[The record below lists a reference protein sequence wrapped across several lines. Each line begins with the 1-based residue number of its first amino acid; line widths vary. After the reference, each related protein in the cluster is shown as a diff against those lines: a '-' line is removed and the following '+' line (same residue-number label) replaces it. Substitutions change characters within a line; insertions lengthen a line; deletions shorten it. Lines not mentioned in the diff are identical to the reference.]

1 MEAERWQQIE
11 SIFQSAL
18 DCDPAVRGA
27 LLDSSCTGDPE
38 LRREVESL
46 LASYHEDRPTDSRAF
61 CQGMA
66 ILEDRATLLMLD
78 RKVGAYRIV
87 REIGRGGMGVVY
99 LAARADESYEK
110 LVALKVLPRGLDGE
124 DIVRRFRS
132 ERQILASLEHPNITR
147 MLDGGATEDGL
158 PYLVMEYIEGEP
170 IDLYC
175 STHRLNVSDRLRL
188 FQQVCHA
195 VSYAHRNLVV
205 HRDIKPSN
213 VLVTREGVPR
223 LLDFGIAKLL
233 SPGAV
238 PGDAIITALRAM
250 TPEYASPEQIRGE
263 PVTTATDVYSL
274 GVLLY
279 RLLTGR
285 RPYRTQAASGREF
298 ERAICE
304 EEPEKPSLAVRRARE
319 PIPDP
324 SGPSSAVEGPEGST
338 EKLSRRLAAD
348 LDNVVLMAMRKE
360 PTRRYV
366 SPDQLSDDIS
376 RHLNDLP
383 VIARP
388 DTRNYRLSK
397 FIRRNRTAVI
407 AAAIVLM
414 TLVAGLAVTLR
425 QVHVA
430 RVQRDRARLEHAKAE
445 RMNAFLKE
453 MISYSGVN
461 GISPTHRRDATVG
474 DMLDAA
480 AGRVEKELS
489 DQPEV
494 RAEMLATIG
503 GTYEGLAKYD
513 LATFYLRKAF
523 DLDVSVFG
531 QDSLQTANVMHD
543 LGSLCYLKGDYAG
556 AGAWFQRALPI
567 YRNHAQDADL
577 EVPLLVGFLSDA
589 AFANRALGNLD
600 GAEALWREALT
611 YGPRLP
617 AENHNQAITPKTFL
631 AQLYFTRGDIA
642 RADELATEASS
653 ELRHW
658 GRDRFSLGQSL
669 IDLGNIRRVEQR
681 YSDAELLIQEGSNL
695 YAQVQGATH
704 PNVAFG
710 LTSLAWAY
718 YYDGKYD
725 LARETARNAFKIVE
739 LLPNGSHYRAGVYG
753 PLGLSLS
760 KTGKTKEAE
769 PLLREALDSY
779 QKNTPKRS
787 YPMAVALGNLG
798 ECLADQKRYAE
809 AEPLLT
815 ESYETIKS
823 IQVPN
828 SPMLREAAQRLAM
841 LYRAWSKPERAR
853 IYEAQQ
859 ALPK

>member
-18 DCDPAVRGA
+18 DCDPAVRSA

-46 LASYHEDRPTDSRAF
+46 LASYHEDGPTDSQAF
-61 CQGMA
+61 RQGMA

-78 RKVGAYRIV
+78 RKVGPYRIV
-87 REIGRGGMGVVY
+87 RELGRGGMGVVY

-124 DIVRRFRS
+124 DIVRRFRG

-147 MLDGGATEDGL
+147 LLDGGATEDGL

-170 IDLYC
+170 IDQYC
-175 STHRLNVSDRLRL
+175 STHKLSVSDRLRL
-188 FQQVCHA
+188 FQQVCAA

-213 VLVTREGVPR
+213 VLVTKEGVPR

-233 SPGAV
+233 APGAA
-238 PGDAIITALRAM
+238 PGDPTMTALYAFS
-250 TPEYASPEQIRGE
+250 PEYASPEQIRGE
-263 PVTTATDVYSL
+263 TVTTATDVYSL

-285 RPYRTQAASGREF
+285 RPYRAQAALGRAL

-304 EEPEKPSLAVRRARE
+304 EEPERPSVAVRRAAE
-319 PIPDP
+319 PNPGA
-324 SGPSSAVEGPEGST
+324 SGPSSAVEVAEGSA
-338 EKLSRRLAAD
+338 EKLSRRLAVD
-348 LDNVVLMAMRKE
+348 LDNIVLMALRKE
-360 PTRRYV
+360 PQRRYV
-366 SPDQLSDDIS
+366 SADQFSDDIS

-383 VIARP
+383 VIAQP

-397 FIRRNRTAVI
+397 FVRRNRTAVI
-407 AAAIVLM
+407 AAAIVLT
-414 TLVAGLAVTLR
+414 TLVAGLVVTLR

-453 MISYSGVN
+453 MISYSAVN

-480 AGRVEKELS
+480 AGRVERELG

-494 RAEMLATIG
+494 RAEMLVTIG
-503 GTYEGLAKYD
+503 ATYEGLANYD
-513 LATFYLRKAF
+513 LANRYLRKAY
-523 DLDVSVFG
+523 DLDVG
-531 QDSLQTANVMHD
+531 LYGADSLQTANVMYA
-543 LGSLCYLKGDYAG
+543 LANLCYLKGDYAG
-556 AGAWFQRALPI
+556 AGTWFQKALPI
-567 YRNHAQDADL
+567 FRKHAQDVDV
-577 EVPLLVGFLSDA
+577 EMPLLVGFLSDA

-600 GAEALWREALT
+600 EAEALWREALT

-642 RADELATEASS
+642 RADGLATEASS

-658 GRDRFSLGQSL
+658 GRDRFTLGQSL

-681 YSDAELLIQEGSNL
+681 YSDAELLIQEGTNL
-695 YAQVQGATH
+695 YSQVQGPSH

-725 LARETARNAFKIVE
+725 LAKETARRALKIVE
-739 LLPNGSHYRAGVYG
+739 PLPAGSHYRAGAYG
-753 PLGLSLS
+753 PLGLSLC
-760 KTGKTKEAE
+760 KTGKAKEAE
-769 PLLREALDSY
+769 PLLREALTSY
-779 QKNTPKRS
+779 QENTPKRS
-787 YPMAVALGNLG
+787 FPMAIAQGNLG
-798 ECLADQKRYAE
+798 ECLLDQKRYAE

-815 ESYETIKS
+815 ESYETMKA
-823 IQVPN
+823 IQVPT
-828 SPMLREAAQRLAM
+828 SPMLREAALRLAS
-841 LYRAWSKPERAR
+841 LYRALNKPEKAA
-853 IYEAQQ
+853 IYEPP
-859 ALPK
+859 PK